1 MGFPNSGVP
10 AALQEEGK
18 GAESRM
24 GFLRKRTAGG
34 STQAGQGCN
43 PASAICGHLGAPNR
57 TLASLA

>member
-1 MGFPNSGVP
+1 MGFPSSGVP

-34 STQAGQGCN
+34 STKAGQGCN
-43 PASAICGHLGAPNR
+43 PASAIWGLGAPNR